1 MYDCFSI
8 SRYIKGGKK
17 ITSLD
22 TIEFLEIHVCINNP
36 YWKSSGIIIFLCKY
50 YIVISNLL
58 FQIHWYAL
66 SCMFSFCC
74 SLQYYQNFMRN
85 QYGIKIKLQKKADKI
100 ICVRSINFLIARP
113 LFIIYYFICL
123 LPPPSQVINLL
134 NRPYKNVWFC
144 HGWCSVWW

>member
-1 MYDCFSI
+1 MTASAYHVISKEVKNHIFRHNWIFRDTRMYKQPI
-8 SRYIKGGKK
+8 LKK
-17 ITSLD
+17 QWNYNI
-22 TIEFLEIHVCINNP
+22 
-36 YWKSSGIIIFLCKY
+36 LCKY

-85 QYGIKIKLQKKADKI
+85 QYGIKIKLQKKAHKI